1 MKQTATQKLV
11 AAFDAEIALF
21 LSFIER
27 ISTQPGGFGIR
38 EGVVDDPYWNPYL
51 EWRGRMI
58 AMERLLLAAGVR
70 RATIAKSKAVLPEK
84 LRTFDPIDDR

>member
-1 MKQTATQKLV
+1 MKQTVTQKLV
-11 AAFDAEIALF
+11 AAFDAEIKKF

-27 ISTQPGGFGIR
+27 TSTQPGGTRIR
-38 EGVVDDPYWNPYL
+38 EAIVDDPYWNPYL
-51 EWRGRMI
+51 EWRSRMI
-58 AMERLLLAAGVR
+58 AMERLLQAVGVR